1 MCLYTLQSSG
11 GDESDDADEKTCKVT
26 ERSVKDDKV
35 TQIHELRM
43 KKKAIC
49 LIY

>member
-26 ERSVKDDKV
+26 EKISERW
-35 TQIHELRM
+35 QR
-43 KKKAIC
+43 
-49 LIY
+49 